1 MMQWLHQLPR
11 HWHTSSALTC
21 LLWPLEVLYKIAL
34 GLRRVV
40 YSLGWVRTHRLDAT
54 VIVVGNVVA
63 GGGGKTPLT
72 IAMVQRLKQQGYKVG
87 VVSRGYGRLSQQI
100 QMVNAESTAD
110 QVGDE
115 PLLIFQR
122 CHVPVAV
129 GAKRVDAAQH
139 LLAQHPEV
147 KLIVCD
153 DGLQHWALQR
163 DIEVCVMDAMG
174 IGNGHLLPAGP
185 LREAWPR
192 QVDLLLHTQHRTL
205 TEGFESKRQLSPVAI
220 NADGISVP
228 LTELQAQEVEVVC
241 GIAKPEAFA
250 NMLKACNIRIA
261 HFTALPDH
269 HPLTDWHAHRPELKL
284 LCTEKDAVKL
294 WPHHPKAFAV
304 PLLFE
309 PEMSFWQTFD
319 ALVKA
324 RHRYH

>member
-147 KLIVCD
+147 KLIVCEAVAVPTRNLPTSCTNSP
-153 DGLQHWALQR
+153 GFTKTGASPR
-163 DIEVCVMDAMG
+163 STM
-174 IGNGHLLPAGP
+174 IGPACGP
-185 LREAWPR
+185 CP
-192 QVDLLLHTQHRTL
+192 
-205 TEGFESKRQLSPVAI
+205 
-220 NADGISVP
+220 
-228 LTELQAQEVEVVC
+228 
-241 GIAKPEAFA
+241 IAAPTAHVIKPSGRRRGAFA
-250 NMLKACNIRIA
+250 AA
-261 HFTALPDH
+261 ASAVASETA
-269 HPLTDWHAHRPELKL
+269 
-284 LCTEKDAVKL
+284 V
-294 WPHHPKAFAV
+294 WP
-304 PLLFE
+304 
-309 PEMSFWQTFD
+309 
-319 ALVKA
+319 
-324 RHRYH
+324 